1 MLPIVHSVQIYRYL
15 LIAVE
20 KAGVVSE
27 AQELGMKNN
36 WEKWV
41 ERKKNGCFDNLCQMF
56 SQRPASDLKYYADVG
71 FGFQ

>member
-1 MLPIVHSVQIYRYL
+1 MLYRVHLVQIYMYL

-20 KAGVVSE
+20 KTGAVSE
-27 AQELGMKNN
+27 AQGLGMKNN

-41 ERKKNGCFDNLCQMF
+41 ERKKNWCFDNLCQMF

-71 FGFQ
+71 FGLQ